1 MNRMKKE
8 LRNNQ
13 AVNSTLLYFAPNFTR
28 RAPMPAPEA
37 GGRRRFGFS
46 LPKNYTQLVPAKTL
60 PDGKTRVTYYNPD
73 AREVFICGI
82 GGSMPGKYPMV
93 RDEQGYWTADLEL
106 APGVHVH
113 RYLVDGATVSNPQ
126 MPYCFSCGEPCNFF
140 ETVGEDSA
148 WYLMQDVPHGDLR
161 MEYYRS
167 SWTGRWKACWIYTP
181 AGYEENPDQTYP
193 VLYLQHGAGED
204 ETGWL
209 DMGKTNL
216 ILDNLIAAGECKKML
231 VVMNSGWSFR
241 DEADNAAGRSGFAQE
256 LLNDCIPFVEAHY
269 RAKTDRESRA
279 IAGLS
284 MGSFQA
290 QQIALG
296 NLDKFAY
303 LGAIITWLDPV
314 RQGDA
319 AAVLDDIPTLNE
331 KLRVFF
337 ASNGDQEPQAPASR
351 ARIEAL
357 TAAGYQ
363 HAVYCEYPGYHELT
377 VCRESLRTFLP
388 MLFR

>member
-1 MNRMKKE
+1 MNVMKKE

-28 RAPMPAPEA
+28 RKPASPPEA

-46 LPKNYTQLVPAKTL
+46 LPKTYTQLSPAKTL

-73 AREVFICGI
+73 AHEVFICGI
-82 GGSMPGKYPMV
+82 GGSMPGRYPMT
-93 RDEQGYWTADLEL
+93 RDEDGYWTADLDL

-126 MPYCFSCGEPCNFF
+126 MPYCFSCGEPANFF
-140 ETVGEDSA
+140 ETVGEDSD

-161 MEYYRS
+161 MEFYRS

-181 AGYEENPDQTYP
+181 PGYEENQDETYP

-204 ETGWL
+204 ETGWI
-209 DMGKTNL
+209 DMGRVNL
-216 ILDNLIAAGECKKML
+216 ILDNLIAEGACKKML

-241 DEADNAAGRSGFAQE
+241 DEADNAANRSGFAQE
-256 LLNDCIPFVEAHY
+256 LLEDCIPFVESHY
-269 RAKTDRESRA
+269 RAKTDRENRA
-279 IAGLS
+279 MAGLS

-290 QQIALG
+290 QQIVLG
-296 NLDKFAY
+296 NLDRFAY

-314 RQGDA
+314 RQGA
-319 AAVLDDIPTLNE
+319 ASAVLDDIPTLNE

-337 ASNGDQEPQAPASR
+337 ASNGDQEPQAPETR
-351 ARIEAL
+351 ARIAAL
-357 TAAGYQ
+357 TAAGYRN
-363 HAVYCEYPGYHELT
+363 ARYFEFPGYHELT
-377 VCRESLRTFLP
+377 VCRESLRMFLP
-388 MLFR
+388 LLFS